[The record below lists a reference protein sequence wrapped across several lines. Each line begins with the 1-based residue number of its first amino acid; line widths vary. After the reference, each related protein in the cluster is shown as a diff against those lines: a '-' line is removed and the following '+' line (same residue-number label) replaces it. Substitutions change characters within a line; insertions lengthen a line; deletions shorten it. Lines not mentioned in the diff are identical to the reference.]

1 MAGMAETSSSILNPL
16 HVGRGVAQRLALWRD
31 AGAPKYHTGPAW
43 AAVMGLQLLRAMH
56 KNLAYGARR
65 AVVEP
70 EIEQAVSA
78 MLRDGVVLIPDFL
91 PAEQFAAVRAEFDAM
106 AASGRF
112 SRSWPEH
119 VDVAE
124 DYCAVKPNKP
134 SAISQ
139 YLVRNPFLTA
149 VAAAVTRRAIRI
161 VPRVSARAWRRISG
175 RQRAHLTGAAYI
187 HADIHYPTCKAW
199 LYLNDIDEG
208 NGAFIFC
215 KGSQK
220 MTPARLAYEYD
231 ASIRVARDRHTSSN
245 NGLLRKPTQRQISA
259 MKLRE
264 TSMCGKA
271 NTLLIANTQG
281 FHRMGEFSDERPR
294 EKIYICFREVESAQ
308 NRRTPKAR

>member
-1 MAGMAETSSSILNPL
+1 
-16 HVGRGVAQRLALWRD
+16 
-31 AGAPKYHTGPAW
+31 
-43 AAVMGLQLLRAMH
+43 
-56 KNLAYGARR
+56 
-65 AVVEP
+65 
-70 EIEQAVSA
+70 
-78 MLRDGVVLIPDFL
+78 
-91 PAEQFAAVRAEFDAM
+91 
-106 AASGRF
+106 
-112 SRSWPEH
+112 

-124 DYCAVKPNKP
+124 DYCAAKANKP

-161 VPRVSARAWRRISG
+161 DPRVSARAWRRMSG
-175 RQRAHLTGAAYI
+175 RQRANLTGAAYI

-199 LYLNDIDEG
+199 LYLNDIDER

-220 MTPARLAYEYD
+220 MTPARLAYEYE
-231 ASIRVARDRHTSSN
+231 ASIRVARNRHSSSN
-245 NGLLRKPTQRQISA
+245 NGLLRKPTERQISA

-281 FHRMGEFSDERPR
+281 FHRMGDFSDERPR